1 MDNSYDFPLLG
12 NDFDFFWIDFLRDEI
27 GEKREQSLNLN
38 FAKIR
43 DLTLRTE
50 KQGIEVKLAKIE
62 ITIFFTFNGQPE
74 EWTVTV

>member
-1 MDNSYDFPLLG
+1 VDSSHDFPILG
-12 NDFDFFWIDFLRDEI
+12 TDFEYFWIDFLRDEI
-27 GEKREQSLNLN
+27 GEKREHSLNLN

-50 KQGIEVKLAKIE
+50 KQGIEVKLAKVE
-62 ITIFFTFNGQPE
+62 ITISFIFNGQPE